1 MHMEQEEIKEIEQI
15 EETVEEHSITE
26 VVEKEEVDTLVMDLK
41 QEYEAKLLA
50 QKEQY
55 EKRLQERDKII
66 KQILTTDKQ
75 KQPDFIE
82 EINKRRSA
90 QNKI

>member
-15 EETVEEHSITE
+15 EETVEEQPLTE

>member
-1 MHMEQEEIKEIEQI
+1 MEQEEIKEIEQI
-15 EETVEEHSITE
+15 EQTEDPVQELTE
-26 VVEKEEVDTLVMDLK
+26 VVEQAEVDTLVMDLK
-41 QEYEAKLLA
+41 QEYEQKLLA

-55 EKRLQERDKII
+55 EKKLIERDKII

>member
-1 MHMEQEEIKEIEQI
+1 MEQEEIKEIEQI
-15 EETVEEHSITE
+15 EETVEEQPLTE

>member
-1 MHMEQEEIKEIEQI
+1 MEQDELKEIEEI
-15 EETVEEHSITE
+15 EQSDEPIQELTE
-26 VVEKEEVDTLVMDLK
+26 VVEKQDVDTLVLDLK
-41 QEYEAKLLA
+41 QEYENKLLE

-55 EKRLQERDKII
+55 EKKLQERDKII
-66 KQILTTDKQ
+66 KQILTTDAK

>member
-1 MHMEQEEIKEIEQI
+1 MEQEEIKEIEQI